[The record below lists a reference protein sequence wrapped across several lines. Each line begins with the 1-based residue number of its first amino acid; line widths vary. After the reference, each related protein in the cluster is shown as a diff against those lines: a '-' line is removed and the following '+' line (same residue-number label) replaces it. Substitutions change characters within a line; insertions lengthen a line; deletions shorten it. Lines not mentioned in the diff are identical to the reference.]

1 MGVKRTGSTRQIDIQ
16 ALDSFGRNK
25 YEGKC
30 KKKLI
35 QAGAELDQAQ
45 SQLGLML
52 KFIVHNCGEITT
64 SQ

>member
-1 MGVKRTGSTRQIDIQ
+1 MGVKRTGSTRQIDIH

-45 SQLGLML
+45 SQL
-52 KFIVHNCGEITT
+52 E
-64 SQ
+64 